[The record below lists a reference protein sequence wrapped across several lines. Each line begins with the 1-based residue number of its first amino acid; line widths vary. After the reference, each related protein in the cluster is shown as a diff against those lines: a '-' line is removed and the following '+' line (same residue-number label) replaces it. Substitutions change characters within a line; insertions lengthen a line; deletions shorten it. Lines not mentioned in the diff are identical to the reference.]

1 MPVVDKLRPSPHGPG
16 AMYVL
21 HPLPPAID
29 PELLQLLVQA
39 EPAVIGH
46 FRHTGFLSPDIRAH
60 FVDRRIAGT
69 AVTVR
74 APGMDGAMVHYAVG
88 QARPGDVLV
97 IDRCGDR
104 AIATLGGAVA
114 YAARAAGVVGI
125 VVDGLVTDLAELRQY
140 GVPVW
145 SRGTSAV
152 TVKTLGLGGEFCST
166 VSCGGT
172 AVEPGDAVLAD
183 ENGVLVIPASD
194 IRESALRALQ
204 MMRDEK
210 KTLARIDAGE
220 KYPDIMGSTQV
231 ILDTIEHTHAN
242 RLA

>member
-1 MPVVDKLRPSPHGPG
+1 
-16 AMYVL
+16 MYVL
-21 HPLPPAID
+21 NALPKSID
-29 PELLQLLVQA
+29 PDLLALLVQA

-46 FRHTGFLSPDIRAH
+46 FRYTGFVSPAIKAH
-60 FVDRRIAGT
+60 FQDRRVAGT
-69 AVTVR
+69 AVTVC

-88 QARPGDVLV
+88 QARPGDFLV
-97 IDRCGDR
+97 IDRCGDES
-104 AIATLGGAVA
+104 IAALGGAVA

-125 VVDGLVTDLAELRQY
+125 IVDGLVTDLGELRQY

-152 TVKTLGLGGEFCST
+152 TVKTLGLGGEFCGH
-166 VSCGGT
+166 VSCGG
-172 AVEPGDAVLAD
+172 VGVVPGDAILAD
-183 ENGVLVIPASD
+183 ENGILVLPAAD
-194 IRESALRALQ
+194 IQASATRALQ

-231 ILDTIEHTHAN
+231 IEKAIQAA
-242 RLA
+242 RAAA